1 MQYRIDRLLE
11 RYGPDIE
18 LAPVEAM
25 VARTEAERGPVTIL
39 VNNAGSNGAHRHG
52 FRQRPMPGVPGRY
65 ADHPGPSIPMLA
77 PFTSAAVARY
87 RRAIPPRL
95 ETAAGRPLRLN
106 LVVPR

>member
-65 ADHPGPSIPMLA
+65 ADHPEAKHSHACALYERRRCAIPKGH
-77 PFTSAAVARY
+77 SAAAGN
-87 RRAIPPRL
+87 RRRK
-95 ETAAGRPLRLN
+95 AAEA
-106 LVVPR
+106 